1 MRGWGLDRWGLSP
14 FGGIVDTSIQS
25 AYPIGPRIVRVE
37 LTAPP
42 LDLTPWRLG
51 NVRCAPTWQLV
62 ELTPTLRYPT
72 GNRTILI
79 LGVSEARAPLIW
91 DLHTLDPLG
100 QPSNTHRLR
109 TDTLKNTAG
118 ILLVAPRQFFFHGI
132 QAVNQRDKPQRQ
144 LITVDVKN
152 SSVFGQGQAWTNTTG
167 GSLTLESG
175 PSGLRKR
182 IYRILTTKPGTW
194 ANDPTFGV
202 GFSVKA
208 PMPTGSLPALQR
220 LIEEQVGRDP
230 EVVGVRCGLSMRAE
244 GILFVSLA
252 VQGRFFTDQVE
263 FESSPDKGLVM
274 IGSEV

>member
-14 FGGIVDTSIQS
+14 WGGVVDTSIQS

-100 QPSNTHRLR
+100 PPSNTHRLR

-118 ILLVAPRQFFFHGI
+118 ILLVAPRQFVFHGI

-144 LITVDVKN
+144 LITVDVSN
-152 SSVFGQGQAWTNTTG
+152 QSTLGQGRAWTTTTG

-182 IYRILTTKPGTW
+182 IYRILITKPGQW
-194 ANDPTFGV
+194 ASDPTFGV
-202 GFSVKA
+202 GFSSKT
-208 PMPTGSLPALQR
+208 PMPTGSLPALQK
-220 LIEEQVGRDP
+220 LIEEQVGRDQ
-230 EVVGVRCGLSMRAE
+230 EVISVKASLAASPD
-244 GILFVSLA
+244 GILSISLSITAKFFV
-252 VQGRFFTDQVE
+252 DQVR
-263 FESSPDKGLVM
+263 FTSDRDNGLVM
-274 IGSEV
+274 VG